1 MATVLGATT
10 VSTVLMVL
18 DTAMDSTTA
27 RGRLRLSPRLMP
39 TTDTD
44 TALVAITVATGP
56 TVSDTA
62 TVSTDTARGRL
73 SPITVSTLLITLSP
87 LWSPATPRS
96 PPLPPSPPSA
106 LPLPPSPL
114 LEEPT
119 LVPDATSPTPPEPS
133 MLPRGRLRPTPTTTE
148 DTVSDTGPTEDTE
161 DTASD
166 TAVATTG
173 VRFCL
178 DVLDLDATM
187 LPTFCPWIGPR
198 RI

>member
-1 MATVLGATT
+1 MPTTDTDTALVATT
-10 VSTVLMVL
+10 VATGPTVS

-27 RGRLRLSPRLMP
+27 RGRLRLSP
-39 TTDTD
+39 T
-44 TALVAITVATGP
+44 
-56 TVSDTA
+56 
-62 TVSTDTARGRL
+62 
-73 SPITVSTLLITLSP
+73 TVSTLLITLLPLLSPTPSTLSP

-114 LEEPT
+114 SEEPT
-119 LVPDATSPTPPEPS
+119 LVPDATSPTPPELS
-133 MLPRGRLRPTPTTTE
+133 MLPRGRLRLTPTT
-148 DTVSDTGPTEDTE
+148 TEDTE

-166 TAVATTG
+166 TAVATST

-187 LPTFCPWIGPR
+187 LPTFCPWIGPHGFETR
-198 RI
+198 LKYKF